1 MKIAK
6 IFALIICGLF
16 FFSVYLPIST
26 YGYYATFARLTYVQ
40 GDVQVERANR
50 LGLEAGE
57 VNLMLISG
65 DRLLTEEGL
74 AEVGFGRNNY
84 LRIDRYS
91 MAEVARLPET
101 GYEDISIY
109 LHYGRFYLRVSYLE
123 REKEFSLHTPD
134 ASFYVLEEG
143 LYRFEVDKFGRTQA
157 AVFEGI
163 LEAAGETESVILN
176 QGEFLLADRGRL
188 AGSGYFSQPEDEF
201 EDWNRERDYRLSEIT
216 YQAGSCL
223 PEEIREYE
231 PELSANGRW
240 VYEHPYGYV
249 WVPVVAQ
256 ADWLPYYYGR
266 WVWYPRLGWTWVSA
280 EPWGWVVY
288 HYGRWHWRPGLGW
301 YWIPTVHWGP
311 AWVHWYWDGEVVA
324 WCPLSYWNRPVVI
337 INNYFYDRYDDV
349 FYPVR
354 SRALVI
360 VKREQ
365 LQAHHGVRLHLRP
378 EVFRVEKIRLQ
389 SRPPQIKPATNVSPK
404 VPGLRVDPQYI
415 QERKPAALS
424 RSSVKSLRSGSTSGE
439 AQTPGKASVS
449 RLRPAVTR
457 EATGEDRNA
466 LLRNPGTETEYNRFP
481 SNRYPAGKISSGILK
496 ERTGVEVPAE
506 SPGRLRMHDR
516 LESQLRENYSS
527 RGARSDEQRTLRTG
541 YSRNNP
547 SESENLKSPVD
558 SRSLVRERP
567 AEKSLLL
574 EGRSQETKQPNS
586 GAIIP
591 TRSPGAGSSGNR
603 SNNEKPA
610 ASVIKKK

>member
-1 MKIAK
+1 MKIART
-6 IFALIICGLF
+6 FWLIICGLF
-16 FFSVYLPIST
+16 FFSVNLTILAH
-26 YGYYATFARLTYVQ
+26 GYDATFARLTYVQ
-40 GDVQVERANR
+40 GDVQVERANQ

-57 VNLMLISG
+57 VNLILISG

-74 AEVGFGRNNY
+74 AEVGFGRSNY

-91 MAEVARLPET
+91 MAEVARLPEN
-101 GYEDISIY
+101 GYQDVSIY

-157 AVFEGI
+157 AVVEGS
-163 LEAAGETESVILN
+163 LEAAGETESVLLN
-176 QGEFLLADRGRL
+176 PGEFLLADRGHL
-188 AGSGYFSQPEDEF
+188 AGSGYFNQAENEF

-216 YQAGSCL
+216 YQAGSYL

-240 VYEHPYGYV
+240 VYERPYGYV
-249 WVPVVAQ
+249 WVPVVAR
-256 ADWLPYYYGR
+256 ADWLPYFYGR

-349 FYPVR
+349 FYPVH

-365 LQAHHGVRLHLRP
+365 LQAHHRVRLNLRP
-378 EVFRVEKIRLQ
+378 EVLRVEKIRLQ
-389 SRPPQIKPATNVSPK
+389 SRPPQIKPAASVSPK

-415 QERKPAALS
+415 QERKPSGLS
-424 RSSVKSLRSGSTSGE
+424 RSSVKSLRSGSISGE
-439 AQTPGKASVS
+439 AQALGKVSGS
-449 RLRPAVTR
+449 RLRPAITR
-457 EATGEDRNA
+457 EAPGEDRNA
-466 LLRNPGTETEYNRFP
+466 PLRNPVPATDNNRFP
-481 SNRYPAGKISSGILK
+481 SNRYPAGKISSGIVK
-496 ERTGVEVPAE
+496 ERSGVEVPAE
-506 SPGRLRMHDR
+506 SPGRLRMNNR
-516 LESQLRENYSS
+516 KESQLRESYLS
-527 RGARSDEQRTLRTG
+527 RGDRSDEQRTLRTG
-541 YSRNNP
+541 YSRNNL
-547 SESENLKSPVD
+547 SESENLKSPVE
-558 SRSLVRERP
+558 SRSLDRERP

-574 EGRSQETKQPNS
+574 GGRSQETKQPNS
-586 GAIIP
+586 GAIIS
-591 TRSPGAGSSGNR
+591 TRTSGAGSSGNR

-610 ASVIKKK
+610 ANVIKKK